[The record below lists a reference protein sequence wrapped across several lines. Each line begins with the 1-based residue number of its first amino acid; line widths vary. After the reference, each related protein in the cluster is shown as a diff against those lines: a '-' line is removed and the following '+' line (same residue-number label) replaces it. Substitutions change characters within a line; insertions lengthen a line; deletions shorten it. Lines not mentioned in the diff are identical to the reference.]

1 MFKKAEFLT
10 FALNFMS
17 AISFMEHFHERF
29 TLRSRVYLLKYTV
42 YMFIGIIYPPSPIL
56 RTLIT
61 II

>member
-1 MFKKAEFLT
+1 MFENKQNFS
-10 FALNFMS
+10 LNFLS
-17 AISFMEHFHERF
+17 VIFFMEPFHKRF
-29 TLRSRVYLLKYTV
+29 VLRSRMYLLKYTI

>member
-1 MFKKAEFLT
+1 MFDNKQNFS
-10 FALNFMS
+10 LNFLS
-17 AISFMEHFHERF
+17 VIFFMEPFHERF
-29 TLRSRVYLLKYTV
+29 IVRSRMYLLKYTI

>member
-1 MFKKAEFLT
+1 MFENKQNFS
-10 FALNFMS
+10 LNFLS
-17 AISFMEHFHERF
+17 VIFFMEPFHKHFV
-29 TLRSRVYLLKYTV
+29 LRSRMYLLKYTI